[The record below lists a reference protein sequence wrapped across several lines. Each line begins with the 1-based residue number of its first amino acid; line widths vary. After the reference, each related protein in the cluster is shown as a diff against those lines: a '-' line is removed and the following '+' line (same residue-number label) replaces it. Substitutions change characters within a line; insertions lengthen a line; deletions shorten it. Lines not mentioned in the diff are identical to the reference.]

1 MQERLS
7 TTRIWIVASLSAA
20 LSIPAAAAQPFTYV
34 SNISGNN
41 VAVIDT
47 IAHTKVATISV
58 SGYPSGLAV
67 TPDGL
72 SVYVACQ
79 NNGTVAVLSTVTN
92 TVATTIPVGTTP
104 IQLAITPNGAQVYV
118 VVRGMNQVAVID
130 TVSRTVI
137 GTVTV
142 GTRPAAVTFS
152 PDGSKAYVANNADG
166 TVSVINTASRTVT
179 NTFAAN
185 AGASGVAVLPNGNV
199 YVSNQSANTVTV
211 HDSNGN
217 LLTTLGGFTSPNWAT
232 AAPNGSRV
240 LVTNGNSHSV
250 GVIDTSS
257 NTLMATIQVGNIPTS
272 VAVSSDS
279 TRAYVANEYSFTLS
293 QIDVTNNTVMNTQS
307 NIGAYPFGVA
317 IAPPPSGPVCTYS
330 LSQNSASFPS
340 SGGSSSVNVITQAG
354 CSWTAVSNQGWSQ
367 ITGGAS
373 GSGNGT
379 VNFSAS
385 SNGSS
390 VPLSGT
396 LTIAGQSF
404 SITVAGV
411 PCSYSLSSTSITL
424 GSAGGTG
431 SVNVTAPSGC
441 AWNAGSNQGWSQIT
455 GGASGNGNGTVTYSV
470 NPNAGS
476 TTLMGTLTIAGL
488 TFTITETG
496 VSCTYSLSSTS
507 ISLTSTGG
515 SGSVNVT
522 APSGCNWTAVSNQ
535 GWSQITG
542 GASGSGN
549 GTVTYSVNPNG
560 GNTTLTGTLTIA
572 SQTFNI
578 TETGVACSYSL
589 SSNGSTMGS
598 GVGAG
603 SVNVTAGGSC
613 GWNATSDSQWLSV
626 TAGFSGSGNGTVSFS
641 LTANPGTASRT
652 GNLTVGGQNY
662 ALTQTGASFTPIR
675 VNCGGPQVTD
685 GNGNV
690 WSAGGDAN
698 VTMSNVSISGTTTP
712 LLYQSEAWSTGTL
725 QYQYAVPNGSFTVKL
740 KFAEF
745 YITQL
750 GQRTFNIVVN
760 GTTYFSS
767 YDILAAG
774 GPMAANDVSI
784 PVVVNNGQITVQLVP
799 VTGRAKLNALE
810 IF

>member
-1 MQERLS
+1 MQQRLS
-7 TTRIWIVASLSAA
+7 IEKIWISVSLLAMLTISAA
-20 LSIPAAAAQPFTYV
+20 AGQPYTYV

-47 IAHTKVATISV
+47 TTHTKVATISV
-58 SGYPSGLAV
+58 PGYPSGLAV
-67 TPDGL
+67 TPDGS

-79 NNGTVAVLSTVTN
+79 NNGTVAVLSTASNAV
-92 TVATTIPVGTTP
+92 VASIPVGTTP
-104 IQLAITPNGAQVYV
+104 IQLAITPNGAQAYV
-118 VVRGMNQVAVID
+118 VVRGLNQVAVID
-130 TVSRTVI
+130 TVSKTVI
-137 GTVTV
+137 GTIGV
-142 GTRPAAVTFS
+142 GNRPSAVTFS
-152 PDGSKAYVANNADG
+152 PDGSKAYVANNSDG
-166 TVSVINTASRTVT
+166 TVSVIATASRTVT

-185 AGASGVAVLPNGNV
+185 AGPSGVAVLPNGNV

-217 LLTTLGGFTSPNWAT
+217 LLTTIGGFTSPNWVA
-232 AAPNGSRV
+232 AAPNGTRV
-240 LVTNGNSHSV
+240 LVTNGNGKSV

-257 NTLMATIQVGNIPTS
+257 NTLMAAITVGNIPTS

-293 QIDVTNNTVMNTQS
+293 QIDVTSNTVMNTQS
-307 NIGAYPFGVA
+307 SIGAYPFGVA
-317 IAPPPSGPVCTYS
+317 IAPPSGPVCTYS
-330 LSQNSASFPS
+330 LSQNSASFPA

-379 VNFSAS
+379 VSFSAS

-390 VPLSGT
+390 IPLSGT

-441 AWNAGSNQGWSQIT
+441 GWNAGSNQGWSQIT

-470 NPNAGS
+470 NANAGS
-476 TTLMGTLTIAGL
+476 TTLTGTLTIAGL

-496 VSCTYSLSSTS
+496 VSCSYSLSSTS
-507 ISLTSTGG
+507 ITLGSAGG

-572 SQTFNI
+572 SQTFTI
-578 TETGVACSYSL
+578 TETGLACSYSL
-589 SSNGSTMGS
+589 SSNGSSVGS
-598 GVGAG
+598 GSGAG

-613 GWNATSDSQWLSV
+613 GWNATSDSQWLSI
-626 TAGFSGSGNGTVSFS
+626 TAGFSGNGNGTVSFS
-641 LTANPGTASRT
+641 WTANPGTASRT

-662 ALTQTGASFTPIR
+662 ALTQAGAAFTPIR

-690 WSAGGDAN
+690 WAAGGEPN
-698 VTMSNVSISGTTTP
+698 VTMSNVGINGTTTP
-712 LLYQSEAWSTGTL
+712 ALYQTEAWSTGTL
-725 QYQYAVPNGSFTVKL
+725 QYQYTVPNGSFTVKL

-745 YITQL
+745 YLTQA
-750 GQRTFNIVVN
+750 GQRTFNIVIN
-760 GTTYFSS
+760 GTTYYSS
-767 YDILAAG
+767 YDIFAAVG
-774 GPMAANDVSI
+774 GMTADDLSI
-784 PVVVNNGQITVQLVP
+784 PVVVNNGQITIQLVP